1 MSWKDSIRK
10 QDKRKVTEETFRRYK
25 KRMKQREDPDSNE
38 KVEIDS
44 QLMHLPKYDNLKMLA
59 MYELL
64 LRHYSVPELEDE
76 VIDMMEKIANK

>member
-1 MSWKDSIRK
+1 MSW
-10 QDKRKVTEETFRRYK
+10 
-25 KRMKQREDPDSNE
+25 EDIIKNE

-64 LRHYSVPELEDE
+64 LRHYSVPELEGE
-76 VIDMMEKIANK
+76 LIDMMEKIANR